1 MSPDYISYETLI
13 AAREAAYWAKLS
25 MLGTWFSGIAT
36 FLAVITSLYIALRDR
51 MPFIRGRVIYG
62 RIITEDIDK
71 PIIGVTVIN
80 RSFHAIRI
88 KSVCW
93 DVGGEHELQQL
104 FRNPDSDP
112 LPVRLE
118 HGEEANFR
126 IILDDDDDNDWL
138 KRMALRLT
146 KLNSHPN
153 KLRCVIVLSTG
164 ERRRLKVAKRIK
176 EKIQQFM

>member
-13 AAREAAYWAKLS
+13 ATREAAYWAKLS
-25 MLGTWFSGIAT
+25 MIGTWFSGIAT
-36 FLAVITSLYIALRDR
+36 FLAVITSLWIALRDR
-51 MPFIRGRVIYG
+51 MPFIRGRVRYG
-62 RIITEDIDK
+62 RIITDDIDK

-80 RSFHAIRI
+80 RSFHSIII
-88 KSVCW
+88 KSICW
-93 DVGGEHELQQL
+93 DVGREYELQQL
-104 FRNPDSDP
+104 FRNSESDP

-126 IILDDDDDNDWL
+126 IILDDDDWL

-146 KLNSHPN
+146 KLNSHPK

-164 ERRRLKVAKRIK
+164 ERRRVKVAKRIK